1 MAVPETYDLSRPD
14 PTYTRI
20 KELRVP
26 VNGPSPVGG
35 DEVESSQQLLTRA
48 RLGDR
53 SALERLCSVHLP
65 RMSRWASG
73 RLPRWARD
81 LLNTDDLVQDA
92 LLNSIRN
99 LDHFEPRGDGA
110 LQAYLRQAV
119 FNRIQDEV
127 RRVQRRPQ
135 RSDLE
140 ETEASS
146 APSPLEEAIG
156 RDVLSRYEA
165 ALQRLRAEDREAI
178 VARVELGQTY
188 RQVATSLGKPS
199 EEAAQMAVSRALVR
213 LAKEMGHER

>member
-1 MAVPETYDLSRPD
+1 MVFLETYDSSSPG
-14 PTYTRI
+14 PTYTPI

-26 VNGPSPVGG
+26 EDGPTRVGG
-35 DEVESSQQLLTRA
+35 DDVESSLQLLTRA

-53 SALERLCSVHLP
+53 SALERLCAIHLP

-92 LLNSIRN
+92 LLNGIRN

-110 LQAYLRQAV
+110 LQAYLRQAI

-140 ETEASS
+140 ETEASPE
-146 APSPLEEAIG
+146 PSPLEEAVG
-156 RDVLSRYEA
+156 KDLLSRYEA
-165 ALQRLRAEDREAI
+165 ALQRLRSEDREAI
-178 VARVELGQTY
+178 VARVELGQSY
-188 RQVATSLGKPS
+188 RQVAMSLGKPS
-199 EEAAQMAVSRALVR
+199 EDAAQMAVSRALVR

>member
-1 MAVPETYDLSRPD
+1 MHFVDIYPSALAFAP
-14 PTYTRI
+14 YTRA
-20 KELRVP
+20 KEWRLP
-26 VNGPSPVGG
+26 EEGPSRAGG

-165 ALQRLRAEDREAI
+165 ALQRLPLRPDLGFLRGRDPGSPRRHAKDPRRLVHALDGRGRGANLLRDR
-178 VARVELGQTY
+178 
-188 RQVATSLGKPS
+188 
-199 EEAAQMAVSRALVR
+199 
-213 LAKEMGHER
+213 